1 MAQYGLGLAV
11 DGGFADVAAQ
21 RADNAQQKA
30 EAIDASMRPSDMAN
44 VALGSITGGLGG
56 AAAPLAT
63 QAKDTLALAGIEQ
76 KMKDAGFIDQVIR
89 EATDN
94 NFITQNE
101 AMAYSQ
107 LARSQPE
114 KALEALSTT
123 SNVRRADLAATEYV
137 NKNVAPKLSDR
148 MKAIA
153 QAKAEMQAVNP
164 ENEKAAA
171 AAQAKLQAETEA
183 LVTMA
188 QEMLA
193 GVDSQMSQMLPEAR
207 EKAKAKIK
215 EYLSTIPEAR
225 QGNAYVELGRQ
236 QLDYKQYADSRKR
249 VDDSMKMVANQLNKY
264 ESQVKGIRS
273 TLTNFNPY
281 VQQANAADA
290 KTRAMAL
297 HPATMFAV
305 LTGDAALRATT
316 MDGKPIP
323 EDARSL
329 AMGLLG
335 TVNNY
340 AKDISGAQVT
350 VPEAARIFGALGISV
365 PPELGSDAGKPTT
378 WAAFN
383 THLANGFSQM
393 LRNGNW
399 KHDQVARAI
408 NEMLQ
413 ITARRVAATQLNRK
427 GILSNQLLEAH
438 EAAVREFRTK
448 FPKDKNYIDPLEGG
462 TLSLMGIPTEALQ
475 INIPDEVPMDV
486 RISGGLEAVLKGVKA
501 GAFGNT
507 EAAPALNGNGY
518 QVPQIDKLPRR

>member
-21 RADNAQQKA
+21 RANNAQQKA

-137 NKNVAPKLSDR
+137 NKNVAPELSRR

-153 QAKAEMQAVNP
+153 QAKA
-164 ENEKAAA
+164 AADA
-171 AAQAKLQAETEA
+171 DPKDEAAQAKLQTETDA

-215 EYLSTIPEAR
+215 EYLATLPKYSNGKDFVSFLYENKER
-225 QGNAYVELGRQ
+225 KAYET
-236 QLDYKQYADSRKR
+236 DRKR
-249 VDDSMKMVANQLNKY
+249 VDDTTKAVVGQLKSR
-264 ESQVKGIRS
+264 EKLIQPLRAAWM
-273 TLTNFNPY
+273 NFNPI
-281 VQQANAADA
+281 VDELNAASDSV
-290 KTRAMAL
+290 RAMAI
-297 HPATMFAV
+297 HPATMYAV
-305 LTGDAALRATT
+305 MTGGNLYATT
-316 MDGKPIP
+316 ANGQPIP
-323 EDARSL
+323 EESRKLAR
-329 AMGLLG
+329 GLLQ
-335 TVNNY
+335 NINSY
-340 AKDISGAQVT
+340 AQQMSGAQIT
-350 VPEAARIFGALGISV
+350 VSEAARIFGALGVGV
-365 PPELGSDAGKPTT
+365 PESMGANAASPTT
-378 WAAFN
+378 LG
-383 THLANGFSQM
+383 TLHKQLADAMGEK
-393 LRNGNW
+393 LKTGNW
-399 KHDQVARAI
+399 SYREIADAI
-408 NEMLQ
+408 NLMNELV
-413 ITARRVAATQLNRK
+413 IKKVAETRLNDP
-427 GILSNQLLEAH
+427 GIIDNQLLQQH
-438 EAAVREFRTK
+438 RAAVREFK
-448 FPKDKNYIDPLEGG
+448 QMYPEAKSFIDPLDGDV
-462 TLSLMGIPTEALQ
+462 LSLLGMNNNGSQIKIPK
-475 INIPDEVPMDV
+475 EVKMDIRV
-486 RISGGLEAVLKGVKA
+486 PSAFKAAAESVKEGLM
-501 GAFGNT
+501 GNT